1 MRTRE
6 GIRMSRI
13 SNIGE
18 HIIIDLDS
26 QTIYCD
32 GVELH
37 PFTKDKL
44 LFTLVEYFCEN
55 PNRTLTCE
63 MISLRLYG
71 DDDYADLKRIKSHV
85 CRLRKILSKA
95 KYPELK
101 DAIKTRTNGY
111 EYKGSEIH
119 EGSSTESVNERGSS
133 NHKDESQVKNAE
145 TESKVKKRNSTKAKT
160 SISNMGDILSAP
172 AKELDTPE
180 NLKRINNAKSWLSND
195 HLKKE
200 YQIYFENLSDIFQ
213 KRKSTFYDTR
223 HKIDDFFVLPTISR
237 DSDVENIHIKLTD
250 TNLTVRKIIEKSV
263 DNCVIITG
271 PVGSGKSALMGYLLM
286 ELIDNHE
293 AYREYF
299 PIAYPINEFDC
310 AKSFYENICDWLY
323 KCGTSSDEAEEIPY
337 TETCVYFIDDID
349 KLSSNETD
357 IFIKSI
363 NGFVRDV
370 SKDSIFIL
378 FSRPFCDFE
387 EFERFEVFRIDP
399 LEERKAESLL
409 TKLLKNH
416 QERIDEVKSVINSFP
431 AFYKAN
437 PYILSLLLRLI
448 IENRLPATKGEQID
462 LIINNLIDGPDKN
475 KLNLTSDVSRD
486 YFISFTQGAC
496 EYLALFS
503 DDSISIATLKKSIEF
518 ANTDRRPTKR
528 LLKWIYFDDF
538 IFDMTR
544 RTGLMIKTA
553 GEYSFID
560 ESVLLW
566 GCARSVL
573 HQKSLYELFYKEYPG
588 KLDKKPKVYEYINQ
602 FDHDKVRYD
611 LFYGVLYDIFGSM
624 CTNTYSI
631 YLREF
636 HDPLFYYVG
645 KCPHVE
651 FLNGASDIVKRG
663 IIEEA
668 GCSPDVGN
676 ILYPVFSK
684 TERKDY
690 YLIDDKEALNM
701 GIPRIASREEI
712 SDEYFSKHSELTV
725 VGSKYSLSF
734 SDFRGELDQQQ
745 EEQYKFLTNQS
756 LPLFKEFTAVMDL
769 YESLLSA
776 P

>member
-1 MRTRE
+1 
-6 GIRMSRI
+6 MSRI

-133 NHKDESQVKNAE
+133 NHKGESQVKNAE
-145 TESKVKKRNSTKAKT
+145 TESKVKKINSTKAKT

-180 NLKRINNAKSWLSND
+180 YLKRINNAKTWLSND

-250 TNLTVRKIIEKSV
+250 SDLTVSKIIENSV

-271 PVGSGKSALMGYLLM
+271 PVGSGKTALMSYLLM
-286 ELIDNHE
+286 ELINNHE

-299 PIAYPINEFDC
+299 PIVYPINEYDFTKDFD
-310 AKSFYENICDWLY
+310 ENISAWLY
-323 KCGTSSDEAEEIPY
+323 KSGVRDDEAEEIPF
-337 TETCVYFIDDID
+337 TENCVYFIDNID
-349 KLSSNETD
+349 RLNPDDSEA
-357 IFIKSI
+357 FISSI
-363 NGFVRDV
+363 NEFVSV
-370 SKDSIFIL
+370 VAKESVFIL
-378 FSRPFCDFE
+378 FSRPFSDFE
-387 EFERFEVFRIDP
+387 EYERFETFRIEP
-399 LEERKAESLL
+399 LNEEKANALIS
-409 TKLLKNH
+409 KLLKSH
-416 QERIDEVKSVINSFP
+416 QDRIYESKTVISSLP
-431 AFYKAN
+431 AFCKTN
-437 PYILSLLLRLI
+437 PYILSFLLRLI
-448 IENRLPATKGEQID
+448 IEKRLPVTFAERIEVVINS
-462 LIINNLIDGPDKN
+462 LIVGPEK
-475 KLNLTSDVSRD
+475 KELNLCSGVSQD
-486 YFISFTQGAC
+486 YFISFIQGVC
-496 EYLALFS
+496 EHLALVSNGF
-503 DDSISIATLKKSIEF
+503 ISEATLKNAVEF
-518 ANTDRRPTKR
+518 ANTKRRPTKR
-528 LLKWIYFDDF
+528 LLKWISFDEF
-538 IFDMTR
+538 TFDMTR
-544 RTGLMIKTA
+544 RTGLMIRSA

-560 ESVLLW
+560 KTIVLW

-573 HQKSLYELFYKEYPG
+573 QQKSLYDLFYTEYPG
-588 KLDKKPKVYEYINQ
+588 KLDKNPEVFDYIEQ
-602 FDHDKVRYD
+602 FNHDKVVYD
-611 LFYGVLYDIFGSM
+611 LFYGVLYDTFGSR
-624 CTNTYSI
+624 CDKPYDKYI
-631 YLREF
+631 QAF
-636 HDPLFYYVG
+636 HDTLFYYVG
-645 KCPHVE
+645 EYPHVE
-651 FLNGASDIVKRG
+651 FLNGVSDIVKRG